1 MCEVRLDNVAMPA
14 AALIGDKHGG
24 WPALSRVLDRATV
37 ALCAEMCGGAQQVLD
52 MTTAYAKIRI
62 AFGKPIGSYQGV
74 KHKAADMLV
83 DIENAKSLTY
93 YAAWAID
100 EGLAEAPLAVS
111 MAKAYASDAYRKV
124 AGAGIQL
131 HGGIGYHLGARPAAL
146 LQARQGLRGRLW
158 RRHLAPRARR
168 PAARSRMAGRRPEMQ
183 AENSRQ
189 NNFDALRLIA
199 AASVV
204 FSHSFLIAEGTQ
216 DHEWLI
222 WLTGNQSIL
231 GLVGVFV
238 FFAISGFLVTQSF
251 EETGDPL
258 RFLAKRALR
267 IFPGLFVATVA
278 VGVRAGAA
286 RHDAP
291 AGAFLS
297 RPEPYEYVVG
307 NTLLDQTVHELPGV
321 MFVNNP
327 VGLEIN
333 GSLWTLRLEFTMYL
347 MVLVLGVLRL
357 LTVRSALLL
366 LAFGMACLHFNM
378 LYPLE
383 KWGWFFQLLSGWG
396 WLVGF
401 FAAGMV
407 LYKLRHTRIFDGRI
421 ALLALAGLVLS
432 VPLRQFILLFP
443 VFGCYLALWLALTPR
458 LPVIPAARF
467 GDLSYGIY
475 IYGWP
480 VEQGGDLAPRRPGRV
495 VAGVPD
501 RIAGGGGARLPVLA
515 SGRAP
520 GTPSQAGGGRSPG
533 GTASRSWR
541 RGSPRH

>member
-1 MCEVRLDNVAMPA
+1 M
-14 AALIGDKHGG
+14 
-24 WPALSRVLDRATV
+24 
-37 ALCAEMCGGAQQVLD
+37 
-52 MTTAYAKIRI
+52 
-62 AFGKPIGSYQGV
+62 
-74 KHKAADMLV
+74 
-83 DIENAKSLTY
+83 
-93 YAAWAID
+93 
-100 EGLAEAPLAVS
+100 
-111 MAKAYASDAYRKV
+111 
-124 AGAGIQL
+124 
-131 HGGIGYHLGARPAAL
+131 
-146 LQARQGLRGRLW
+146 RGT
-158 RRHLAPRARR
+158 
-168 PAARSRMAGRRPEMQ
+168 
-183 AENSRQ
+183 RQ
-189 NNFDALRLIA
+189 NNFDALRLVA
-199 AASVV
+199 AVSVV

-216 DHEWLI
+216 NHEWLI

-251 EETGDPL
+251 EETGDAW

-267 IFPGLFVATVA
+267 IFPGLFVATLLSAFVL
-278 VGVRAGAA
+278 
-286 RHDAP
+286 AP
-291 AGAFLS
+291 LVTTLSPSAFLS

-347 MVLVLGVLRL
+347 MVLVLGLLRL
-357 LTVRSALLL
+357 LTVPIAILL
-366 LAFGMACLHFNM
+366 LAFGMACLHFEM

-407 LYKLRHTRIFDGRI
+407 LYKLRHTRVFDGRV
-421 ALLALAGLVLS
+421 ALVALAGLVLS

-443 VFGCYLALWLALTPR
+443 LFGCYLALWLALTPR

-480 VEQGGDLAPRRPGRV
+480 IEQGV
-495 VAGVPD
+495 VWLLG
-501 RIAGGGGARLPVLA
+501 
-515 SGRAP
+515 GRAAWWQVLLLALPAAAGLAFLSWHLVERPALRLKP
-520 GTPSQAGGGRSPG
+520 GAGRSPV
-533 GTASRSWR
+533 ALR
-541 RGSPRH
+541 RDAGVEVSPAVSMATFR

>member
-1 MCEVRLDNVAMPA
+1 ME
-14 AALIGDKHGG
+14 
-24 WPALSRVLDRATV
+24 
-37 ALCAEMCGGAQQVLD
+37 
-52 MTTAYAKIRI
+52 
-62 AFGKPIGSYQGV
+62 
-74 KHKAADMLV
+74 
-83 DIENAKSLTY
+83 
-93 YAAWAID
+93 
-100 EGLAEAPLAVS
+100 
-111 MAKAYASDAYRKV
+111 
-124 AGAGIQL
+124 
-131 HGGIGYHLGARPAAL
+131 
-146 LQARQGLRGRLW
+146 
-158 RRHLAPRARR
+158 
-168 PAARSRMAGRRPEMQ
+168 
-183 AENSRQ
+183 RQ
-189 NNFDALRLIA
+189 NNFDALRLVA

-204 FSHSFLIAEGTQ
+204 FSHSFLITEGTQ

-251 EETGDPL
+251 EETGDPW

-267 IFPGLFVATVA
+267 IFPGLLAATALSAFVL
-278 VGVRAGAA
+278 
-286 RHDAP
+286 AP
-291 AGAFLS
+291 CVTTLWPSVFLL
-297 RPEPYEYVVG
+297 RPEPYEYVIG

-321 MFVNNP
+321 MFANNP

-366 LAFGMACLHFNM
+366 IAFGMICLHFNM
-378 LYPLE
+378 LDELE

-407 LYKLRHTRIFDGRI
+407 FYKLRHTRIFDGRI
-421 ALLALAGLVLS
+421 ALLAFAGLVLS

-443 VFGCYLALWLALTPR
+443 LFGCYLALWLALTPR

-480 VEQGGDLAPRRPGRV
+480 VEAILT
-495 VAGVPD
+495 AG
-501 RIAGGGGARLPVLA
+501 LT
-515 SGRAP
+515 S
-520 GTPSQAGGGRSPG
+520 TP
-533 GTASRSWR
+533 ASRRCVIEERLVFGFR
-541 RGSPRH
+541 RRAGLSTRCQDRKAIAAAVGSASRNTCHHTARPPNSQITPCSTGQP